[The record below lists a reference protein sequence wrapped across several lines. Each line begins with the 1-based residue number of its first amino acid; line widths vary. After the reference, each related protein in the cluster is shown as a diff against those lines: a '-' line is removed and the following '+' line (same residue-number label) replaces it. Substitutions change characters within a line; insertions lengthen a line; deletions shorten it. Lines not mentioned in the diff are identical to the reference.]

1 VHPGQAEEAGMLPLL
16 DVLPRCCYSE
26 NDTHQD
32 KYGLLQGLRDL
43 QSSVP
48 GPSDN
53 YGVIPFQII
62 NMVKKNSQAN
72 IRLLDGNQAA
82 AEGVRLSRVQVI
94 AAYPIT
100 PQTPVTE
107 VLSEFVERGD
117 LKSEYIAVESE
128 HSVMAVCTSASL
140 VGARTFTATSAHGL
154 AYMHEMLHWAAGARL
169 PIVLACVNRALGAP
183 WNILNDQQDSI
194 SQRDTGWIQ
203 LYARNNQEILDTII
217 QAYKIAETV
226 YVPVMVCYDGYIL
239 SHTEMPVEVPS
250 QAKVDKFLPPY
261 KPHTT
266 LDPANPKNY
275 NLVTLA
281 DPRVNAEGVLC
292 HGYMELRY
300 LLQEALQNSAETIS
314 KVGEEFGKL
323 FGRDYSDMFWQDDM
337 ENADI
342 VIVAMGS
349 LAMEATVAAEML
361 RKEGNKVGVLG
372 LRTFRPFPK
381 AALSKALKKTRLI
394 TVFDKNISYG
404 AEGAT
409 CSEIKS
415 ALYGSKT
422 EAVIRNFIVGLGGR
436 DVKARELAD
445 AVRSALP
452 AMKSGALNS
461 EHPEWICYI

>member
-1 VHPGQAEEAGMLPLL
+1 VAQ
-16 DVLPRCCYSE
+16 
-26 NDTHQD
+26 
-32 KYGLLQGLRDL
+32 K
-43 QSSVP
+43 
-48 GPSDN
+48 DN
-53 YGVIPFQII
+53 
-62 NMVKKNSQAN
+62 KAN

-82 AEGVRLSRVQVI
+82 AEGAKLSRVQVI

-107 VLSEFVERGD
+107 ALSEFVERGD
-117 LKSEYIAVESE
+117 LKAEYVAVESE
-128 HSVMAVCTSASL
+128 HSAMAVCTSASL

-169 PIVLACVNRALGAP
+169 PVVLACVNRAIGAP

-226 YVPVMVCYDGYIL
+226 YVPVMVCYDGYVL

-250 QAKVDKFLPPY
+250 QEEVDKFLPLY

-281 DPRVNAEGVLC
+281 DPRVNAEGILC

-300 LLQEALQNSAETIS
+300 LLQEALQNSVETIT
-314 KVGEEFGKL
+314 KAGQEFGKL
-323 FGRDYSDMFWQDDM
+323 FGRDYAGMFWEDGMD
-337 ENADI
+337 NADI

-361 RKEGNKVGVLG
+361 REEGHKVGVLG
-372 LRTFRPFPK
+372 LRVFRPFPK
-381 AALSKALKKTRLI
+381 AALVKALEKARLVV
-394 TVFDKNISYG
+394 VFDKNISYG
-404 AEGAT
+404 SEGAT

-422 EAVIRNFIVGLGGR
+422 KAAIRNFIVGLGGR

-445 AVRSALP
+445 AVRSALTSL
-452 AMKSGALNS
+452 KTGTLNV